1 MDVTASLLDII
12 IIIIFIIV
20 VFSYVKFL
28 RIGSCGLG
36 YYKDL
41 AYIIDLSL
49 GPSLVST
56 VIKYTRVV
64 KNVKI

>member
-1 MDVTASLLDII
+1 MDVTASLLDIII

-41 AYIIDLSL
+41 
-49 GPSLVST
+49 G
-56 VIKYTRVV
+56 
-64 KNVKI
+64 

>member
-1 MDVTASLLDII
+1 MDVTASLLDI

-28 RIGSCGLG
+28 RGLCGLG

-41 AYIIDLSL
+41 
-49 GPSLVST
+49 G
-56 VIKYTRVV
+56 
-64 KNVKI
+64 